1 MNLDQFHKNILNDVK
16 TEVMEEFDR
25 NFERKA
31 FFDKTWPRNKLVN
44 RIGSM
49 MARSNNLRRGFRAKI
64 EGDKIVFSNS
74 MPYAKIQ
81 NEGGEIIVT
90 HKMKK
95 YFWAMYYQASGQIKV
110 SSKTGKQ
117 LNNARNQR
125 LSIEAEQFKALALMP
140 IGKKIRIPSRRV
152 IGPHPKIKDSVERI
166 VNNHLS
172 ELNEQILNNLRQ

>member
-1 MNLDQFHKNILNDVK
+1 MDFEQFYKNILNDVK

-44 RIGSM
+44 RKGSI

-64 EGDKIVFSNS
+64 QGDKIVFSNS

-81 NEGGEIIVT
+81 NEGGEILVT
-90 HKMKK
+90 HRMKK
-95 YFWAMYYQASGQIKV
+95 YFWAMYYQANQSQRHNV
-110 SSKTGKQ
+110 RRTASNT
-117 LNNARNQR
+117 ARNNR
-125 LSIEAEQFKALALMP
+125 LSVEAEQFKALALMP
-140 IGKKIRIPSRRV
+140 VGKKIKIPSRRV
-152 IGPHPKIKDSVERI
+152 IGPHPIIRDSVERI

-172 ELNEQILNNLRQ
+172 EINEQILNNLRQ